1 MKKGAA
7 SISGSR
13 EITAAPNSRPMRP
26 ARASSWQA
34 RIASSMKNVATTC
47 AKCHEE
53 PAWAEYQTIVPN
65 AKTSASTMSR
75 APRRSPS
82 QRRSACMTTTFA
94 APSRIDAHAWSKS
107 GPKSSTA
114 GSRRRAGIGG

>member
-13 EITAAPNSRPMRP
+13 EMIAAPNSRPMRP

-34 RIASSMKNVATTC
+34 RIASSMKNVATTW
-47 AKCHEE
+47 AKCHED

-65 AKTSASTMSR
+65 ANTSASTRAGRRATPIPRSR
-75 APRRSPS
+75 
-82 QRRSACMTTTFA
+82 ACMTTTFT
-94 APSRIDAHAWSKS
+94 APSRIDAHAWSKP
-107 GPKSSTA
+107 GPKSSTT
-114 GSRRRAGIGG
+114 GSSRMAGIGG